1 MSQWHK
7 YYPILSQAHKNKYDV
22 LDEELKSIKKNLD
35 KNKDRMNYIREKV
48 WDSDEYKNIIHKMP
62 SDTNVERG
70 LRSEKFEE
78 LASKLFPEFNMI
90 DANLHIGCQEYRRAD
105 NKASSFRS
113 AVYVLYDLPE
123 PKGVPTDD
131 ETKQCSICAQYIK
144 DYALPCGHIYCI
156 ECIGKM
162 KCECPTCK
170 KPFFKNKCIK
180 LFFN

>member
-7 YYPILSQAHKNKYDV
+7 YYPALSQAHKTKYDV
-22 LDEELKSIKKNLD
+22 LDKELKSIKKNLD
-35 KNKDRMNYIREKV
+35 KNTDLMNEIREKV
-48 WDSDEYKNIIHKMP
+48 WDSDEYKNTIHILP
-62 SDTNVERG
+62 SDTNAECR
-70 LRSEKFEE
+70 LRSNMFEE
-78 LASKLFPEFNMI
+78 LAVKLFPEFNMI
-90 DANLHIGCQEYRRAD
+90 NANINIGRQEYIRAG
-105 NKASSFRS
+105 NKVSSFRS

-131 ETKQCSICAQYIK
+131 ETKQCSICAEYIK